1 MPYANSAGVHIYYE
15 TEGQEYPALMLAHGG
30 TGKLEDWRKQGYTD
44 DFKDKFQLILFDAR
58 VHGRSDRPHKT
69 SISLMADDAIA
80 VLNTAGVAKTHYW
93 GYSMGSAVGLNL
105 AVRYPSRFTSFIFG
119 GISPYRWPDAI
130 VKPLQSAHKALTGKS
145 EADVALLSAL
155 IDRQPL
161 SDNELSGIDIPCLFY
176 CGDKD
181 PFHPGAE
188 ECVRNMP
195 NARFVSIA
203 GANHA
208 GIKAGQVIPH
218 VKRFLDEI
226 AES

>member
-1 MPYANSAGVHIYYE
+1 MPYANSAGVRIYYE
-15 TEGQEYPALMLAHGG
+15 TEGQDKPALMLAHGG

-44 DFKDKFQLILFDAR
+44 DFKDNFQLILFDAR
-58 VHGRSDRPHKT
+58 VHGRSDRPHEA

-80 VLNTAGVAKTHYW
+80 VLNTAGVTKAHYW

-105 AVRYPSRFTSFIFG
+105 AIRHASRFSSFIFG

-130 VKPLQSAHKALTGKS
+130 IKPLHSAREALTGKS

-155 IDRQPL
+155 IDRQPIT
-161 SDNELSGIDIPCLFY
+161 DDELSGIDIPCLFY

-181 PFHPGAE
+181 PFHAGAE
-188 ECVRNMP
+188 ECILHMP
-195 NARFVSIA
+195 NARFVSLT

-208 GIKAGQVIPH
+208 SVKAGQVIPH

-226 AES
+226 IQV